1 MPTNVD
7 PFNHQWVTGDLAAM
21 AARVE
26 AGEPA
31 ATLRQQLFETLWPWA
46 TQMADREVR
55 RLPARADGDE
65 TRSQLLGAVWQ
76 ATQRIDWSNY
86 GGWPSLLRR
95 RLLGARMDA
104 ARTDDPLSRRHRQA
118 FTRCLTA
125 IAAEEQARGR
135 RLAATERDAVAATIF
150 PSSASRPGLLAEL
163 AELASSH
170 EAAGDASWRRQTI
183 AGTPSESFWTPS
195 CARRC
200 NPGFLRFQAM
210 WPPRSSR
217 GATKVPTGLY
227 PGRWLSWRR
236 RSIRLWLRLC
246 GFRRD
251 RPSRRSVP
259 APSIRRRPGRGTTR

>member
-86 GGWPSLLRR
+86 RGWPSLLRR

-170 EAAGDASWRRQTI
+170 EAAGDASVEAADDRWDPERVVLDAELRQ
-183 AGTPSESFWTPS
+183 AVQSWLSS
-195 CARRC
+195 L
-200 NPGFLRFQAM
+200 PGDVAAPLVAWCHQGSNRSL
-210 WPPRSSR
+210 PRSV
-217 GATKVPTGLY
+217 AQLAAPFY
-227 PGRWLSWRR
+227 PALVEAVR
-236 RSIRLWLRLC
+236 
-246 GFRRD
+246 
-251 RPSRRSVP
+251 VP
-259 APSIRRRPGRGTTR
+259 A